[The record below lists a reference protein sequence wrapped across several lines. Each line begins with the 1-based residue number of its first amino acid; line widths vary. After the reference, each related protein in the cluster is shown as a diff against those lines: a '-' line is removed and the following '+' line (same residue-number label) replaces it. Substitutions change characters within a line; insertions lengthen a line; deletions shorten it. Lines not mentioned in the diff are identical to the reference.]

1 MKKFII
7 HISHTEYA
15 DIHVNAASEQEAE
28 NIAFENIDSANW
40 GNDKIKISGIEEN

>member
-15 DIHVNAASEQEAE
+15 DIKVNAANEQEAE
-28 NIAFENIDSANW
+28 KTVFKNIDSANW
-40 GNDKIKISGIEEN
+40 GNNETEILDVEEI